1 MLNIFRL
8 PVTTGALL
16 FSLCAIFFAS
26 PAFADPSGRVAYL
39 SDTQGQVSYSPSGED
54 QWIGVVRN
62 RPLIRGDRLW
72 TDRGAL
78 AEFQFGSSAIRLAS
92 NTGVEILDLDD
103 RFAQLQLTEGTLSL
117 TVRRMYEDQVIEVDT
132 PLLAFTITRAGRYR
146 IDVDPQYEET
156 TIVVWEGAGEA
167 YGDDSN
173 FRMRAGDT
181 VRFYDTDL
189 RDHEIFRL
197 PHEDDL
203 DRYSLERDLRFE
215 RSDSLRYIDDDL
227 VGYTDLDEYG
237 SWRRVRGQGH
247 VWFPNRVEAG
257 WAPYRYGHWVWQEP
271 WGWTW
276 IDNAPWGFAP
286 SHYGRWVSVH
296 NRWGWV
302 PGPRHVRPVYAP
314 ALVAFVGG
322 SGWSLS
328 LSMGGGSSAIGWFPL
343 GPREV
348 YVPSYYGSRD
358 YFNRVNQNNTVINNT
373 TITNVYNNYSS
384 GTINV
389 NQVNYTNR
397 TSANA
402 VTAVPRDVFVR
413 SQPVRESRL
422 NIDARAGTTG
432 EVFRVAP
439 VAPTV
444 HSVIGAGKAT
454 KVRPAHEVF
463 ERKVVAHRA
472 PPPATGSFAKREQ
485 LLQKNPGRPLEP
497 SVADSLNASNAK
509 MAKNVRM
516 IDKQKS
522 QVDARAAGSA
532 RVDKSAK
539 PQQLDRSDQNKKG
552 AKRTMADAQPAN
564 GQQQRKA
571 DSDKQTAEQQQRKA
585 DSDKQAA
592 EQQQRK
598 ADSDKQAEQQQRK
611 ADSDKQAEQQQ
622 RKADSDKQAAE
633 QHQRKADSDRQ
644 AAEQQQRKADSERQ
658 AAQQQQRKAE
668 SDKQAEQQ
676 QRKADSDKRAAEQNQ
691 RKAESD
697 KQAEQQQQ
705 RKADSDMKAAE
716 QQQRKAESD
725 KQAAQQQQRKADSD
739 RQAAEQQQRKAE
751 SDKQA
756 AQQQQRKADSDRQAA
771 EQQQRKAASD
781 KQAAEQQQRK
791 ADSDRQAQ
799 ELQRKADS
807 DRQAAQLQ
815 QRQADGDRKAA
826 QQQQRKA
833 DSDKQAAEQQ
843 QRKADGDRQAAQQQQ
858 IKADSDKQAAEQQ
871 QRKADSDKQAAQQQQ
886 NRANNDRQV
895 VDEPAAQQGASAKEQ
910 SPSRM
915 RA

>member
-1 MLNIFRL
+1 MLNVSRSLAITF
-8 PVTTGALL
+8 ALL
-16 FSLCAIFFAS
+16 FSLCATFFAS

-39 SDTQGQVSYSPSGED
+39 SDTHGEVSYSPSGED

-78 AEFQFGSSAIRLAS
+78 AEFQLGSSAIRLAS

-117 TVRRMYEDQVIEVDT
+117 TVRRMYKDQVIEVDT

-146 IDVDPQYEET
+146 IDVDPQYDET

-189 RDHEIFRL
+189 RDYEIFRL

-215 RSDSLRYIDDDL
+215 RSGSLRYIDDDL
-227 VGYTDLDEYG
+227 VGYVDLDEYG
-237 SWRRVRGQGH
+237 SWSRVRGHGH
-247 VWFPNRVEAG
+247 VWFPNRVEVG

-296 NRWGWV
+296 DRWGWV

-328 LSMGGGSSAIGWFPL
+328 ISLGGSFSAVGWFPL

-397 TSANA
+397 TVENA
-402 VTAVPRDVFVR
+402 VTAVRRDVFVGA
-413 SQPVRESRL
+413 QPVSSARL
-422 NIDARAGTTG
+422 KFDDRAGRTG
-432 EVFRVAP
+432 EVMRVAP
-439 VAPTV
+439 VAPTA
-444 HSVIGAGKAT
+444 HSVIGAGKVA
-454 KVRPAHEVF
+454 KARPAREVF
-463 ERKVVAHRA
+463 ERDVVARRA

-497 SVADSLNASNAK
+497 SVVESLRSSNVK
-509 MAKNVRM
+509 PAKNVRM
-516 IDKQKS
+516 IDTQKS
-522 QVDARAAGSA
+522 QVDARTAGSH
-532 RVDKSAK
+532 RVDKSAQ
-539 PQQLDRSDQNKKG
+539 PQQLDRSDQNQKG
-552 AKRTMADAQPAN
+552 AKRTKNDAQPAN
-564 GQQQRKA
+564 GQQQRKV
-571 DSDKQTAEQQQRKA
+571 DSDRQAAEQQQRKGDSDRQAAEQQQQQRKA
-585 DSDKQAA
+585 DSNKQAADQQRKADKDKQAADQQREQQRNADKAKQAAEQRQRKADSDRQAAEQRQRKAESDKQAA

-598 ADSDKQAEQQQRK
+598 A
-611 ADSDKQAEQQQ
+611 
-622 RKADSDKQAAE
+622 
-633 QHQRKADSDRQ
+633 
-644 AAEQQQRKADSERQ
+644 
-658 AAQQQQRKAE
+658 E
-668 SDKQAEQQ
+668 SDK
-676 QRKADSDKRAAEQNQ
+676 
-691 RKAESD
+691 
-697 KQAEQQQQ
+697 
-705 RKADSDMKAAE
+705 
-716 QQQRKAESD
+716 
-725 KQAAQQQQRKADSD
+725 
-739 RQAAEQQQRKAE
+739 QAAEQQQRKAE

-756 AQQQQRKADSDRQAA
+756 AQQQQRKAESDRKAAQQQQRKAESDRKAAQQQQRKAESDKQAGQQRKAESDKQAAEQRQRKAESDRKAA
-771 EQQQRKAASD
+771 EQQQRKAESD
-781 KQAAEQQQRK
+781 KQAARQQQRKAESDRKAAQQQQRKAESDRKAAQQQQRKAESDKQAAQQQRK
-791 ADSDRQAQ
+791 ADSDRQAVD
-799 ELQRKADS
+799 ES
-807 DRQAAQLQ
+807 
-815 QRQADGDRKAA
+815 AA
-826 QQQQRKA
+826 QQPQARQNQSGKGQQSKSKAQTQCEREARK
-833 DSDKQAAEQQ
+833 
-843 QRKADGDRQAAQQQQ
+843 
-858 IKADSDKQAAEQQ
+858 
-871 QRKADSDKQAAQQQQ
+871 
-886 NRANNDRQV
+886 
-895 VDEPAAQQGASAKEQ
+895 QGKDNSECQGLK
-910 SPSRM
+910 
-915 RA
+915 